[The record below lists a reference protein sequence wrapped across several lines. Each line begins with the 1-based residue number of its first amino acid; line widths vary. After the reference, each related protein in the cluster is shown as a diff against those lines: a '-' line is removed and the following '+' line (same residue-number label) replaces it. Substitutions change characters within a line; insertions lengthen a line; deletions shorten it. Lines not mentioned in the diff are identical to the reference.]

1 MANVT
6 ITNDNDFK
14 KIYLS
19 SDDASMNTNYPVVR
33 LYIQEVLRY
42 VFVVGGST
50 TIDSVT
56 YTTTAGAQ
64 NLDWNPISTNV
75 GQRYIQEIYSEQL
88 GLTENQILEDGLWK
102 FEIISSGVSGTI
114 YLGVIMHNGL
124 DSCISNKLDVAYD
137 ETNKCDVEKVEALTL
152 KSWALLQSAK
162 DSASVKEWE
171 NAKFKFDLAKS
182 NCNKDCNC

>member
-19 SDDASMNTNYPVVR
+19 SDSATMNADYPVV
-33 LYIQEVLRY
+33 LVYIQEVLRY
-42 VFVVGGST
+42 TLVVGGSVSINGVDYET
-50 TIDSVT
+50 TG
-56 YTTTAGAQ
+56 GAQ
-64 NLDWNPISTNV
+64 NLDWTSTLTSI
-75 GQRYIQEIYSEQL
+75 GTRYIEEISAATF
-88 GLTENQILEDGLWK
+88 GLTEPILEDGLWK
-102 FEIISSGVSGTI
+102 FVILANGTGNI
-114 YLGVIMHNGL
+114 YVGTIMHNEL

-152 KSWALLQSAK
+152 KSWALLQSSK

>member
-19 SDDASMNTNYPVVR
+19 SDDPNMNTDYPVV
-33 LYIQEVLRY
+33 LVYIQDVLRY
-42 VFVVGGST
+42 TLVVEGEVNINGIDYRTST
-50 TIDSVT
+50 NARDLDWSNTNTSIGTRYIEEIDSNSF
-56 YTTTAGAQ
+56 G
-64 NLDWNPISTNV
+64 
-75 GQRYIQEIYSEQL
+75 L
-88 GLTENQILEDGLWK
+88 GSGLILEDGLWK
-102 FEIISSGVSGTI
+102 FVILGENASI
-114 YLGVIMHNGL
+114 YVGVIMHNEL